1 MRAIVVLFSVFAITL
16 GNTAVQSTIGLF
28 GRSTGLSEFQVGI
41 FFASSAVLF
50 FLTSSI
56 WGGLADRWGRRP
68 VILTGLA
75 GGGVSFFLIAAIYA
89 FGPDLMSASLIFAAL
104 LFARVIYGL
113 LSSGVQPAAIACMAD
128 IAVEHRRSTAAAL
141 VGAAFGLASIVG
153 PLFAAVLIG
162 FGFSAPIMGAWAVIL
177 IASLMAHAIPTKTP
191 ATESKAALFALPL
204 GTVMPHLLLAFAIVL
219 GLSALQ
225 PTTAFFVQDRL
236 AIDTMLAVQYASFV
250 SATFAACSFVIQALV
265 VPVLTMSPHRL
276 LMVGVAACCCGIA
289 LCLAATDLAVLIS
302 GFGAIG
308 AGFGLVQPGLL
319 AGAMLA
325 AGTDKQ
331 GQVAG
336 HMQSAMS
343 AAWIVGP
350 LAGAAT
356 YSMSI
361 EGPLL
366 LAATALVVGTLGYCV
381 LMPIVSR
388 SGGSN
393 TPRPAGWSS
402 ARPASPPSA
411 ATARAPMCSRWS

>member
-1 MRAIVVLFSVFAITL
+1 MRAIVVLFPVFAIAL
-16 GNTAVQSTIGLF
+16 GNATVQSTVGLF
-28 GRSTGLSEFQVGI
+28 GRSAGLSEFQVGI

-50 FLTSSI
+50 FLTSSV

-75 GGGVSFFLIAAIYA
+75 GGGVSFVLVAAIYA
-89 FGPDLMSASLIFAAL
+89 FGPDSMSASLIFVTL

-113 LSSGVQPAAIACMAD
+113 LSGGVQPAAIAYLAD
-128 IAVEHRRSTAAAL
+128 TAVERRRSTAAAL

-162 FGFSAPIMGAWAVIL
+162 FGFATPIGGACALIL
-177 IASLMAHAIPTKTP
+177 IAGFMARAIPTKTRG
-191 ATESKAALFALPL
+191 SKAVLVALP
-204 GTVMPHLLLAFAIVL
+204 GGAAMPYLVLAFAIVL

-225 PTTAFFVQDRL
+225 PTMAFFVQDRL
-236 AIDTMLAVQYASFV
+236 AIATTLAIQYASFV
-250 SATFAACSFVIQALV
+250 SAAFAACSFVVQALV
-265 VPVLTMSPHRL
+265 VPALTMSPHRL
-276 LMVGVAACCCGIA
+276 LMIGVAACCCGLG
-289 LCLAATDLAVLIS
+289 LCLVATDLPALVI

-308 AGFGLVQPGLL
+308 AGFGFMQPGLL

-325 AGTDKQ
+325 IGTARQ

-336 HMQSAMS
+336 HMQSVMS

-350 LAGAAT
+350 LVGTAA
-356 YSMSI
+356 YSLSI

-366 LAATALVVGTLGYCV
+366 LAVVALVAGALGYSV
-381 LMPIVSR
+381 LMATVSR

-393 TPRPAGWSS
+393 TARPAG
-402 ARPASPPSA
+402 
-411 ATARAPMCSRWS
+411 

>member
-1 MRAIVVLFSVFAITL
+1 MQAIVVLFPVFAITL
-16 GNTAVQSTIGLF
+16 GNATVQSTVGLF

-50 FLTSSI
+50 FLTSSL

-68 VILTGLA
+68 VILAGLA
-75 GGGVSFFLIAAIYA
+75 GGGVSFVLIAAIYA
-89 FGPDLMSASLIFAAL
+89 FGPNSMSASLIFASL

-113 LSSGVQPAAIACMAD
+113 LSGGVQPAAVAYMAD
-128 IAVEHRRSTAAAL
+128 IAVERRRSTAAAL

-153 PLFAAVLIG
+153 PLFAAIVIG
-162 FGFSAPIMGAWAVIL
+162 FGFATPIVGACALLL
-177 IASLMAHAIPTKTP
+177 IAGFMTRAIPTKTQ

-204 GTVMPHLLLAFAIVL
+204 STVMPYLVLAFAIVL

-236 AIDTMLAVQYASFV
+236 AIGTTLAVQYASFV
-250 SATFAACSFVIQALV
+250 TATFAACSFVIQAV
-265 VPVLTMSPHRL
+265 AVSVLTMSPHRL
-276 LMVGVAACCCGIA
+276 LMTGVAVCCCGIGLCVAAMDLPA
-289 LCLAATDLAVLIS
+289 LVI

-325 AGTDKQ
+325 TGTDKQ

-350 LAGAAT
+350 LVGTAT

-361 EGPLL
+361 DGPLL
-366 LAATALVVGTLGYCV
+366 LAAVALVAGTLGYCV
-381 LMPIVSR
+381 LMPIVNRTGR
-388 SGGSN
+388 SN
-393 TPRPAGWSS
+393 RARPAG
-402 ARPASPPSA
+402 
-411 ATARAPMCSRWS
+411 